1 MIAIKE
7 FKETDPW
14 DYSAEEDRAHVLTL
28 PNRRFAWIEGSGDPN
43 GPVFAAATTALYGL
57 SYAVRMSYRSEM
69 APQGSGP
76 YTVGVLQGRW
86 DIAAGE
92 SFFDPA
98 HKGKLTWVIMIR
110 QPDFLDEK
118 LFTRFR
124 EEARAKAIK
133 KKTIEPE
140 YFDRLRFGERD
151 SGRYAK
157 FCTAV
162 PMPTRA
168 KPSLGLRNIS
178 RPKVCTATANGIGNF
193 TTVTLAASRLQSSRL
208 FCASSSPSILAIA
221 LIHIFV
227 NATGGSSGPRLTHSP
242 SCTIRPRS
250 LRERRPFCTLR
261 AKRTSRLS
269 L

>member
-14 DYSAEEDRAHVLTL
+14 DYSAEEDRAQVLTL
-28 PNRRFAWIEGSGDPN
+28 PNRRFAWIEGGGDPN

-133 KKTIEPE
+133 KKTIESE
-140 YFDRLRFGERD
+140 YFDRLCFGERD
-151 SGRYAK
+151 GGRYAQILHRGPYADESK
-157 FCTAV
+157 TFTRLEEYLSAQGLHRDGKWHWELYHGDPRRVAPAKLKTFLRVQLCGA
-162 PMPTRA
+162 PTGMNDV
-168 KPSLGLRNIS
+168 KG
-178 RPKVCTATANGIGNF
+178 
-193 TTVTLAASRLQSSRL
+193 
-208 FCASSSPSILAIA
+208 
-221 LIHIFV
+221 
-227 NATGGSSGPRLTHSP
+227 
-242 SCTIRPRS
+242 
-250 LRERRPFCTLR
+250 
-261 AKRTSRLS
+261 
-269 L
+269 